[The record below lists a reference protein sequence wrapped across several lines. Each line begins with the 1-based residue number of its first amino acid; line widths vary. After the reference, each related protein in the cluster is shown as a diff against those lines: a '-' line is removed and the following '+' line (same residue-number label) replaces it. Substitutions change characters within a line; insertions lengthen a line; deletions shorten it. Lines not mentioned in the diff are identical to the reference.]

1 MAISLPLYH
10 IMHKET
16 VFQILPLPK
25 DPSQQAN
32 SSMTEQG
39 ITQATPKMQKN
50 QCPQFMCEHTMEK
63 QISLYATPC

>member
-50 QCPQFMCEHTMEK
+50 Q
-63 QISLYATPC
+63 